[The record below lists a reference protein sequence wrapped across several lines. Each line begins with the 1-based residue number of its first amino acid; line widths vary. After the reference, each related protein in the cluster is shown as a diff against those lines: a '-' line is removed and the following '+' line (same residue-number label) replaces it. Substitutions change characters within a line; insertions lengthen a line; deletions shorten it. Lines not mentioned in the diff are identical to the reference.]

1 VPINYNNHIGT
12 THIET
17 TSIRNK
23 NILGGINAAQT
34 LTSDNNHPIHWH
46 RTNWRDQFTSMNR
59 WDKLAIVWPFAIR
72 PARRLK
78 LMVMLLAID
87 VGNTNITLGLYDGVA
102 WLSQW
107 RLRTVHDQTI
117 DEYGVYLKALL
128 REAGSEG
135 RVKAVVL
142 SSVVPPLTATF
153 ASVCRDYLNQT
164 PLMVDENTRTGIGI
178 LTDNPA
184 EVGADRIVNAAAA
197 YALYPEASIVID
209 MGTATTFDAISAGGD
224 LIGVAIAPGLG
235 LAANALSQRAAQ
247 LGRVALE
254 APPKAIGKNTV
265 HAMQSGLIFGYV
277 SLIEGMVRRIRDEM
291 SAGKVQIIGTGGLI
305 SAIVPHTDIINH
317 VEPWLTLT
325 GLRVIHELNAAYD
338 R

>member
-1 VPINYNNHIGT
+1 MI
-12 THIET
+12 
-17 TSIRNK
+17 
-23 NILGGINAAQT
+23 
-34 LTSDNNHPIHWH
+34 
-46 RTNWRDQFTSMNR
+46 
-59 WDKLAIVWPFAIR
+59 
-72 PARRLK
+72 
-78 LMVMLLAID
+78 MLLAID
-87 VGNTNITLGLYDGVA
+87 VGNTNITLGLYDGDR
-102 WLSQW
+102 WRGQW
-107 RLRTVHDQTI
+107 RLRTVHDQTV

-128 REAGSEG
+128 REAGAEG
-135 RVKAVVL
+135 QVQAVVL

-153 ASVCRDYLNQT
+153 CSVCQEYLGQA

-178 LTDNPA
+178 QTDNPA

-209 MGTATTFDAISAGGD
+209 MGTATTFDAVSADGY

-254 APPKAIGKNTV
+254 APPRAIGKNTV

-277 SLIEGMVRRIRDEM
+277 SLIEGMVNRIRDEM
-291 SAGKVQIIGTGGLI
+291 NSDTVQIIGTGGLI
-305 SAIVPHTDIINH
+305 STIVPQTSIINH

-325 GLRVIHELNAAYD
+325 GLRVIFELNSAHDY
-338 R
+338 